1 MIQSPA
7 ETRLGFT
14 GNYKVLLV
22 LSTLMA
28 FASIST
34 DLYLPAMPAIATDL
48 HADVG
53 RVEFTISAY
62 LIGFSLGQ
70 LFWGPLSDQYGRRM
84 PIIAGIILFILG
96 SAGCAMASSVDAII
110 FFRIIQALGA
120 CANVVLSRAIVR
132 DLYVGNDAAKML
144 STLMSVMAV
153 APLIGPSLGGAIL
166 HFGNWRNIFEV
177 LVVIGALTLFAM
189 KSFPETLRQEH
200 RKNQSFREILGTY
213 LDLLKNKK
221 FMRFA
226 LVSGAFYGGMFAYI
240 AGTPF
245 AYMTYFHA
253 SPQVYGILFASGI
266 IGVMLANQLNS
277 GLVAKFGISNLIFTG
292 SILATLASVL
302 MILTTASGLGGLF
315 SLVICL
321 FMFVSSTGLIVANS
335 IAGALSCTEGNTGS
349 ASALIGTFQYG
360 AGILG
365 SGLVGLFA
373 NATLWPLVMVIAT
386 SALMSLYWAVKIR
399 KLDILL

>member
-1 MIQSPA
+1 
-7 ETRLGFT
+7 
-14 GNYKVLLV
+14 
-22 LSTLMA
+22 MA

-34 DLYLPAMPAIATDL
+34 DLYLPAMPAIAADL

-53 RVEFTISAY
+53 RIEFTISAY

-70 LFWGPLSDQYGRRM
+70 LFWGPMSDQYGRRM
-84 PIIAGIILFILG
+84 PIVAGIILFILG
-96 SAGCAMASSVDAII
+96 SAGCAMANSVDAII
-110 FFRIIQALGA
+110 FFRIVQALGA

-132 DLYVGNDAAKML
+132 DLYVGNDAARML
-144 STLMSVMAV
+144 STLMTVMAV

-177 LVVIGALTLFAM
+177 LVVIGSLTLFAM
-189 KSFPETLRQEH
+189 KNFPETLKQEQ
-200 RKNQSFREILGTY
+200 RNIQSFREILGTY
-213 LDLLKNKK
+213 WDLLKNKK
-221 FMRFA
+221 FMQFA

-245 AYMTYFHA
+245 AYITYFHV

-277 GLVAKFGISNLIFTG
+277 KLVGKFGVSNLIFTG
-292 SILATLASVL
+292 SILATVAGVL
-302 MILTTASGLGGLF
+302 MILTTTSGFGGLYG
-315 SLVICL
+315 LAVCL
-321 FMFVSSTGLIVANS
+321 FIFVSCTGLIVANS
-335 IAGALSCTEGNTGS
+335 IAGALSCTQGNAGS

-360 AGILG
+360 TGILG

-373 NATLWPLVMVIAT
+373 NATLWPLVLVVST
-386 SALMSLYWAVKIR
+386 SALVTLFWAIQIR
-399 KLDILL
+399 KLNINS